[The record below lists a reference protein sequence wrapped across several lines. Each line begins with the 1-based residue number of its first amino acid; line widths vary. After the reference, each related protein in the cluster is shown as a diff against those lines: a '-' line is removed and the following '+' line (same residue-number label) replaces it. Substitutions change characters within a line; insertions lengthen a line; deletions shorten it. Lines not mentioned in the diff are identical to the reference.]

1 MQITCFAPITAKPNN
16 ARSANNGEAQITQ
29 KMKHFLIL
37 LLFLNAFFVPAQNLT
52 GVKIFI
58 NPGHGGFDSD
68 DRNVVIAPYTSGN
81 QNGFWESQSNLD
93 KGFALRTMLQG
104 AGATVTMSRTA
115 NTTAD
120 DLPLSQ
126 IVQMGNTAQSDFF
139 LSIHSNAGSGVASY
153 VLMIHYGS
161 DLSDSQIYNT
171 YNPGNATQ
179 FALSNKSRDIS
190 TEIAKNLYAN
200 QITTWSSG
208 YQVRGDKTFARTIMS
223 FSDGYG
229 VLRGLAVPGV
239 ISEGA
244 MHDYIP
250 ETYRLMNLEYK
261 WLEAWNFYKS
271 FCNYFNGGQISTG
284 VIAGQVRDSRIKNE
298 ATYHKFAGNDQM
310 QPLNGAKLTL
320 VETNEVYTCDNMQN
334 AVFVFKNLPPG
345 TYHVKAEKEGYYAK
359 TQEII
364 VTAHNISYFNFGL
377 NRVRSTPPQ
386 VLSFS
391 PNVVLTDSVEASS
404 SISLS
409 FNWDMDMASTEQA
422 FNISPAVAGKFTWE
436 DTNYRM
442 RFTPNKP
449 LDKNTLYT
457 VTLNKSASHPDNLSL
472 AADFT
477 FQFRTKSRN
486 RLSLIAVYP
495 FEGNNKVY
503 FNNPSFRLIFDKKL
517 NTSNLATTLNVLDET
532 NTVLAK
538 ASRSFLNN
546 TVVSPYGSTYFNLVA
561 NLVPGKEYT
570 LVIDGDVVDEVG
582 MTVVEPINIKFKASS
597 THVATQTVAETFE
610 TATLTYDASQSS
622 GVSSATAT
630 TNATKLFGSFSNQ
643 LTASFSGATG
653 SARYVFANPINFMP
667 GQFVG
672 VHVFGDLSG
681 NSISLEIQNG
691 SEISQL
697 PLCDLKFYGWEFN
710 EALFP
715 FFGTGGN
722 LKVIGI
728 RVNCTNRFLFSNSL
742 NILLDNLLIYNESV
756 SGIRSISVTKL
767 RVYPNPA
774 NHFINVDV
782 PLNET
787 VTLELYS
794 LNGLKLKTVNQNK
807 MDVSAFQSGTY
818 LLKMYSGN
826 GFWVSPLIISK

>member
-1 MQITCFAPITAKPNN
+1 
-16 ARSANNGEAQITQ
+16 
-29 KMKHFLIL
+29 MKYFLIL

-68 DRNVVIAPYTSGN
+68 DRNVVIAPFTSGN

-93 KGFALRTMLQG
+93 KGFALRTMLQSS
-104 AGATVTMSRTA
+104 GATVSMSRTA

-126 IVQMGNTAQSDFF
+126 IVTMGNTMQADFF
-139 LSIHSNAGSGVASY
+139 LSIHSNAGNGVASY

-208 YQVRGDKTFARTIMS
+208 YQVRGDKTFARTIMG

-271 FCNYFNGGQISTG
+271 FCNYFNGGQITTG

-310 QPLNGAKLTL
+310 HPLNGAKLTL
-320 VETNEVYTCDNMQN
+320 IETNETYTVDNMQN
-334 AVFVFKNLPPG
+334 GVFVFKNLAPG
-345 TYHVKAEKEGYYAK
+345 TYHVKAEKEGYYAQ
-359 TQEII
+359 TVEVT
-364 VTAHNISYFNFGL
+364 VTAHNISYKNFAL

-386 VLSFS
+386 VVSYS
-391 PNVVLTDSVEASS
+391 PNVVATDSVDAST
-404 SISLS
+404 SISLQ

-422 FNISPAVAGKFTWE
+422 FSISPAVAGKFTWE
-436 DTNYRM
+436 DTNYRL
-442 RFTPNKP
+442 RFTPDKP
-449 LDKNTLYT
+449 LEKNTVYT
-457 VTLNKSASHPDNLSL
+457 VTLNKSASHPDNLSMTT
-472 AADFT
+472 DFS
-477 FQFRTKSRN
+477 FQFRTKNRN

-495 FEGNNKVY
+495 YEGARVY
-503 FNNPSFRLIFDKKL
+503 FNNPSFRLIFDRKL
-517 NTSNLATTLNVLDET
+517 VTSNTSTAIRVVDET
-532 NTVLAK
+532 NTTLVK
-538 ASRSFLNN
+538 ATRSIANN
-546 TVVSPYGSTYFNLVA
+546 SVTMPYGSTYFNLTA
-561 NLVPGKEYT
+561 NLVAGKEYT
-570 LVIDGDVVDEVG
+570 LVVDGDVSDEVG
-582 MTVVEPINIKFKASS
+582 MRVVEPINIKFKAS
-597 THVATQTVAETFE
+597 ATLVEMQPVAETFE
-610 TATLTYDASQSS
+610 TTALTYDAPQSS
-622 GVSSATAT
+622 GISSAAT
-630 TNATKLFGSFSNQ
+630 STNTTKLVGSFSNQ
-643 LTASFSGATG
+643 LTASFSGGTG

-672 VHVFGDLSG
+672 LHVFGDLSG

-691 SEISQL
+691 NEISQL
-697 PLCDLKFYGWEFN
+697 PLCDLKFYGWEFH

-715 FFGTGGN
+715 FVGAGGT
-722 LKVIGI
+722 LKVIGV
-728 RVNCTNRFLFSNSL
+728 RVNCTNRFLFSNNL
-742 NILLDNLLIYNESV
+742 NVLFDNLLIYNESV
-756 SGIRSISVTKL
+756 SGVSPIRASNL
-767 RVYPNPA
+767 RIYPNPA
-774 NHFINVDV
+774 RQFIHVDN
-782 PLNET
+782 PSNENIK
-787 VTLELYS
+787 LELYT
-794 LNGLKLKTVNQNK
+794 LNGVKLKMANHHK
-807 MDVSAFQSGTY
+807 MDISLFESGTY
-818 LLKMYSGN
+818 ILKVYHSDR
-826 GFWVSPLIISK
+826 FFVSPIIILK

>member
-1 MQITCFAPITAKPNN
+1 
-16 ARSANNGEAQITQ
+16 
-29 KMKHFLIL
+29 MKHFLIL
-37 LLFLNAFFVPAQNLT
+37 SIFLTAFFVQAQNLT

-58 NPGHGGFDSD
+58 NPGHGGFDAD
-68 DRNVVIAPYTSGN
+68 DRNVVIAPYTSGDR
-81 QNGFWESQSNLD
+81 NGFWESQSNLD
-93 KGFALRTMLQG
+93 KGFALRSMLQS
-104 AGATVTMSRTA
+104 AGATVGMSRTA

-120 DLPLSQ
+120 DLNLSQ

-139 LSIHSNAGSGVASY
+139 LSIHTNAGNGVANF

-208 YQVRGDKTFARTIMS
+208 YQVRGDKTFARTVMS

-229 VLRGLAVPGV
+229 ILRGLAVPGLL
-239 ISEGA
+239 SESA

-250 ETYRLMNLEYK
+250 ETYRLMNMEYK
-261 WLEAWNFYKS
+261 WLDAWIFYKS
-271 FCNYFNGGQISTG
+271 FCNYFNGGQITTG

-298 ATYHKFAGNDQM
+298 ATYHKFVGNDQM

-320 VETNEVYTCDNMQN
+320 LETNEVYTCDNLQN
-334 AVFVFKNLPPG
+334 GVFVFKNLTPG
-345 TYHVKAEKEGYYAK
+345 TYHVKAEKEGYYAQ
-359 TQEII
+359 TVEIT
-364 VTAHNISYFNFGL
+364 VTAHNIAYKNFAL

-386 VLSFS
+386 VLNYS
-391 PNVVLTDSVEASS
+391 PNVVLTDSVEAST
-404 SISLS
+404 SISLT
-409 FNWDMDMASTEQA
+409 FNWDMDIASTEQA
-422 FNISPAVAGKFTWE
+422 FSISPAVAGKFTWE

-449 LDKNTLYT
+449 LDKNTVYT

-495 FEGNNKVY
+495 FDGSNKVY

-517 NTSNLATTLNVLDET
+517 NTTNLSTAIRVLDE
-532 NTVLAK
+532 NNSVLAK
-538 ASRSFLNN
+538 VARSVVNN
-546 TVVSPYGSTYFNLVA
+546 SIASPYGSTYFNLAA
-561 NLVPGKEYT
+561 NLVPEKEYT
-570 LVIDGDVVDEVG
+570 LVIDGDVADEVG
-582 MTVVEPINIKFKASS
+582 MKVVEAINIKFKASN
-597 THVATQTVAETFE
+597 TLITTQPVAETFE
-610 TATLTYDASQSS
+610 TAALTYDAPQSS
-622 GVSSATAT
+622 GVSSATAA
-630 TNATKLFGSFSNQ
+630 TNATKLFGSYSNK

-667 GQFVG
+667 GQFIG
-672 VHVFGDLSG
+672 LHVFGDLSG

-697 PLCDLKFYGWEFN
+697 PLCDLKFYGWEFH

-715 FFGTGGN
+715 FIGAGGN

-728 RVNCTNRFLFSNSL
+728 RVNCTNRFLFSNNL

-756 SGIRSISVTKL
+756 SGIRSVSATKL
-767 RVYPNPA
+767 RVYPNPT
-774 NHFINVDV
+774 NRFINVDV
-782 PLNET
+782 PSNEA
-787 VTLELYS
+787 VKLELYN
-794 LNGLKLKTVNQNK
+794 LNGLKLKTVNHSK
-807 MDVSAFQSGTY
+807 MDVSSFQSGTY
-818 LLKMYSGN
+818 ILKTHSAGTI
-826 GFWVSPLIISK
+826 WASPLIISK

>member
-1 MQITCFAPITAKPNN
+1 MNKTLAPSPFGEGWGEVITI
-16 ARSANNGEAQITQ
+16 
-29 KMKHFLIL
+29 MKRTYLLLIL
-37 LLFLNAFFVPAQNLT
+37 AIQFSFLNAQNLT

-58 NPGHGGFDSD
+58 NPGHGGFDSN

-93 KGFALRTMLQG
+93 KGFALRTMLQTS
-104 AGATVTMSRTA
+104 GATVTMSRTT
-115 NTTAD
+115 NTPAD

-139 LSIHSNAGSGVASY
+139 LSIHSNAGNGVASY
-153 VLMIHYGS
+153 VLLIHYGS

-171 YNPGNATQ
+171 YNQGNATQ

-208 YQVRGDKTFARTIMS
+208 YQVRGDKTFARTIMG
-223 FSDGYG
+223 FTDGYG

-271 FCNYFNGGQISTG
+271 FCNYFIGGQISTG

-334 AVFVFKNLPPG
+334 GVFVFKNLATG

-359 TQEII
+359 TQEI
-364 VTAHNISYFNFGL
+364 VETAHNISYFNFGL

-386 VLSFS
+386 VLSYS
-391 PNVVLTDSVEASS
+391 PNVSIADSVEAST

-409 FNWDMDMASTEQA
+409 FNWDMDITSTEQA
-422 FNISPAVAGKFTWE
+422 FSIYPAVAGKFTWE

-449 LDKNTLYT
+449 LEKNTLYT

-486 RLSLIAVYP
+486 RLSLIAFYP
-495 FEGNNKVY
+495 FDGSNKVY

-517 NTSNLATTLNVLDET
+517 NTTNLSTAIRVLDE
-532 NTVLAK
+532 NNSVLAK
-538 ASRSFLNN
+538 VARSVVNN
-546 TVVSPYGSTYFNLVA
+546 SIVLPYGSTYFNLAA
-561 NLVPGKEYT
+561 NLVPEKEYT
-570 LVIDGDVVDEVG
+570 LVIDGDLSDEVG
-582 MTVVEPINIKFKASS
+582 MKLVEPINIKFKASS
-597 THVATQTVAETFE
+597 TLVATQPVAETFE
-610 TATLTYDASQSS
+610 TAALTYDAPQST
-622 GVSSATAT
+622 GVSSATAVINT
-630 TNATKLFGSFSNQ
+630 TKLFGSFSNQ
-643 LTASFSGATG
+643 LTSSFSNATG
-653 SARYVFANPINFMP
+653 SAMYVFANPINFMP

-672 VHVFGDLSG
+672 IHVFGDLSG
-681 NSISLEIQNG
+681 NSISLEVQNG

-697 PLCDLKFYGWEFN
+697 PLCDLRFYGWEFH
-710 EALFP
+710 EALFS
-715 FFGTGGN
+715 FFGVGGN

-756 SGIRSISVTKL
+756 SGIRSISGTKL
-767 RVYPNPA
+767 RVYPNPT
-774 NHFINVDV
+774 NRFINVDV
-782 PLNET
+782 PLNEA

-794 LNGLKLKTVNQNK
+794 LNGLKLKTVNKNK

-818 LLKMYSGN
+818 LLKMYLG
-826 GFWVSPLIISK
+826 GRFWASPLIISK